1 MGLRETLPDPQKIH
15 PRLLR
20 LPLFEIIETKALP
33 IALVTGLIY
42 MTFGVLLTISP
53 DQAEYVGMTNKGLLF
68 TSFTFFAILS
78 RAVAGKISDRR
89 GRISV
94 IKFGIILLV
103 ASLILSG
110 TATSAFQ
117 LMVAAGALGFSTGVA
132 APAVFAWV
140 IDISPE
146 DRRGRYMATVYI
158 ALEIGIGFGALF
170 SSWIYANNSDHF
182 GRAYFAVAGLTTF
195 AWIYLQFYKRGE

>member
-1 MGLRETLPDPQKIH
+1 M
-15 PRLLR
+15 LR
-20 LPLFEIIETKALP
+20 LSLYEIIEPKALP
-33 IALVTGLIY
+33 IALVTILIY
-42 MTFGVLLTISP
+42 MTFGILLTISP
-53 DQAEYVGMTNKGLLF
+53 DQAEYVGLANKGILF

-78 RAVAGKISDRR
+78 RFTSGKISDRY

-94 IKFGIILLV
+94 IKISVLFLV
-103 ASLILSG
+103 ASLVFAGRAETVLHLIL
-110 TATSAFQ
+110 
-117 LMVAAGALGFSTGVA
+117 AAGALGFSTGIA

-170 SSWIYANNSDHF
+170 SAWLYDNNPQHF
-182 GRAYFAVAGLTTF
+182 GRAYYAAAILTSL
-195 AWIYLQFYKRGE
+195 AWIYLQFFKKVE